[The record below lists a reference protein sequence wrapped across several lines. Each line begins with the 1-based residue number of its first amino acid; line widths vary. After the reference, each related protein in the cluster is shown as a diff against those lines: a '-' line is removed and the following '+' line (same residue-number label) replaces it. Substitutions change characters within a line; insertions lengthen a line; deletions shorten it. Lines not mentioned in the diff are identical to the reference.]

1 MPASA
6 RWLAGVAVAVF
17 VPPLVLIGSVF
28 GIGWPYV
35 HHLVGLVS
43 AAACAVPVAVPAC
56 SRRRDHFRVACA
68 AAGFTV
74 AAVWVPLTVLAFFA
88 VLVFGG
94 WAWFLT
100 CLSVPVA
107 AITALIAA
115 FQRARGPECG
125 RTAAV
130 LGWSAAAAS
139 VAGWFLLVVQRG

>member
-1 MPASA
+1 MTVVPASA

-17 VPPLVLIGSVF
+17 LPPLVLIGPVF

-35 HHLVGLVS
+35 HHSVGLVS
-43 AAACAVPVAVPAC
+43 AVACAVPAC
-56 SRRRDHFRVACA
+56 LRRRDRFRVACA
-68 AAGFTV
+68 AAGFAV

-107 AITALIAA
+107 AITAMIAA

-130 LGWSAAAAS
+130 LGWSAAAVSA
-139 VAGWFLLVVQRG
+139 AGWFLLVVQRG

>member
-1 MPASA
+1 M
-6 RWLAGVAVAVF
+6 F

-35 HHLVGLVS
+35 HYLVGLVS
-43 AAACAVPVAVPAC
+43 AVACAVPVC
-56 SRRRDHFRVACA
+56 FRRRDRFRVGCA

-74 AAVWVPLTVLAFFA
+74 AAVWVPLTILAFFP

-94 WAWFLT
+94 WAWFLA

-125 RTAAV
+125 RTAAA
-130 LGWSAAAAS
+130 LGWSAAAVS
-139 VAGWFLLVVQRG
+139 VAGWFLLAVQRG